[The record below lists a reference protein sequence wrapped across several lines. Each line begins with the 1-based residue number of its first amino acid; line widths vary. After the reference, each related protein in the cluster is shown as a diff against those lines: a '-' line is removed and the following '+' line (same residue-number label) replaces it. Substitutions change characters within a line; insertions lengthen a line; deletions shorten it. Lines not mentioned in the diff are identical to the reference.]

1 MKFSKVWTFLA
12 LAGLS
17 AWACDKKDTPVKEP
31 IPKDDTAETTVLLY
45 MMGENNLSYF
55 VREDLQEVTQGI
67 KDMPENNHLVVFVDD
82 ASYPY
87 MIHYEKKNEKTI
99 CDTLIRYTEDV
110 CSTDPRILKETLN
123 TVYQRFPSDQYGLI
137 LWSHGDGWLPA
148 TQKAQT
154 RFIGIDNETNSP
166 SSNIGPQMEIVDL
179 ANVLADFPMKFILF
193 DACFMQ
199 SAEVAYELRN
209 CAEYLIG
216 SPMEIPGP
224 GAPYH
229 KIMAPMF
236 SPEGIDVHG
245 IAYNYYAYYNPELNG
260 GFSSTYG
267 AAISTICCAE
277 MEKLAKET
285 QLFVRNY
292 AKKEGGITADLL
304 YPYDFRSRQFYYD
317 LGDFV
322 KQTAT
327 TDEYNRWKEQW
338 KRVISD
344 CYTTPTVYSAYE
356 GYIRMDS
363 ERYHGISMY
372 MPKEEIR
379 YNSYNK
385 AFKQTQWYSAAG
397 WNETGW

>member
-1 MKFSKVWTFLA
+1 MKFPKVWTMLTLA
-12 LAGLS
+12 CLS
-17 AWACDKKDTPVKEP
+17 VWACDEKEAPVSTT
-31 IPKDDTAETTVLLY
+31 DTTVLLY
-45 MMGENNLSYF
+45 MMGENSLAYF
-55 VREDLQEVTQGI
+55 VREDLREVAEGA
-67 KDMPENNHLVVFVDD
+67 KSMPKNAHFVVFIDD
-82 ASYPY
+82 ASYPLL
-87 MIHYEKKNEKTI
+87 IHYENKNGRAS
-99 CDTLIRYTEDV
+99 CDTLIRYSKDV
-110 CSTDPRILKETLN
+110 CSTDPQIFKETLN
-123 TVYQRFPSDQYGLI
+123 TVFKKYPSDNYGLI

-154 RFIGIDNETNSP
+154 RYIGIDNETNSS
-166 SSNIGPQMEIVDL
+166 SSNSGPQMDIVDL
-179 ANVLADFPMKFILF
+179 ANVLAEFPPMKFILF

-199 SAEVAYELRN
+199 SVEVAYELRH
-209 CAEYLIG
+209 CADYLIG

-236 SPEGIDVHG
+236 ASEGIDVHG
-245 IAYNYYAYYNPELNG
+245 IAYNYYAYYDPELNG
-260 GFSSTYG
+260 GISSTYG

-277 MEKLAKET
+277 MEKLAEET

-292 AKKEGGITADLL
+292 AKKEGGITSDRL

-338 KRVISD
+338 SRAVPD

-356 GYIRMDS
+356 GNIPMDS

-372 MPKEEIR
+372 MPKEENR
-379 YNSYNK
+379 YNSYNT
-385 AFKQTQWYSAAG
+385 AFRKTQWYSAAG
-397 WNETGW
+397 WDETGW